1 MLTKYLSLI
10 KFSHTVFA
18 LPFAVIGFFMGT
30 MMMDYHFDFYLLVK
44 VLLCMVFARS
54 AAMAFNRYL
63 DRDID
68 RENPRTKN
76 REIPAGILPEKQ
88 VLLFVGVNAA
98 LFILTTYFI
107 NLLCFFLS
115 PVALLVILGYSYTKR
130 FTAFCH
136 LVLGVG
142 LGLAPVGAYLA
153 VTGSFHFLPVLLG
166 LAVFFWVSGFDIIY
180 ALQDEEFD
188 QSHQLKS
195 IPAVLGKKNA
205 LFVSRLLHLCSALF
219 LTLFTYQATE
229 IFSELQWLLI
239 LGYGLFLS
247 MLVYQHTLVN
257 EKDLSRVNL
266 AFFTFNG
273 LASVAFGLF
282 FIADVYLL

>member
-1 MLTKYLSLI
+1 
-10 KFSHTVFA
+10 
-18 LPFAVIGFFMGT
+18 
-30 MMMDYHFDFYLLVK
+30 
-44 VLLCMVFARS
+44 MVFARS

-76 REIPAGILPEKQ
+76 REIPSGILPEKQ
-88 VLLFVGVNAA
+88 VLLFVGVNAT

-195 IPAVLGKKNA
+195 IPAALGKKNA
-205 LFVSRLLHLCSALF
+205 LIVSRLLHFCSALF